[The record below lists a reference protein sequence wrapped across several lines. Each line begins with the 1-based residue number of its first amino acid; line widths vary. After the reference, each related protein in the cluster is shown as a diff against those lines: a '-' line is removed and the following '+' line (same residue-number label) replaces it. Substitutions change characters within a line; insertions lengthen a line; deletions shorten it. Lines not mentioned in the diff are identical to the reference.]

1 MLALLT
7 SQYDS
12 RTVALGRN
20 LGSTTVYIFQYI
32 YFEHL
37 LRLYELYTNII
48 NNTPALSCS
57 QSKVIIYG
65 HLYGVPLTSWTA
77 AGGSGKG

>member
-37 LRLYELYTNII
+37 LRLYE
-48 NNTPALSCS
+48 
-57 QSKVIIYG
+57 
-65 HLYGVPLTSWTA
+65 
-77 AGGSGKG
+77 